1 MTAAVNPVVMR
12 LLIMLPTATRDTF
25 RALII
30 VSRRA
35 YNCSTV
41 PGIASQN
48 ISVTLEQVNSI
59 KGLNDQIEQVKG
71 GKDELMKKVEKEW
84 LHTGVSI
91 VLTLGTQSI
100 T

>member
-1 MTAAVNPVVMR
+1 MAKESAEVEEKR
-12 LLIMLPTATRDTF
+12 LILEE
-25 RALII
+25 
-30 VSRRA
+30 
-35 YNCSTV
+35 
-41 PGIASQN
+41 
-48 ISVTLEQVNSI
+48 TLDSI

>member
-1 MTAAVNPVVMR
+1 MAKESAEVEEKR
-12 LLIMLPTATRDTF
+12 LILEE
-25 RALII
+25 
-30 VSRRA
+30 
-35 YNCSTV
+35 
-41 PGIASQN
+41 
-48 ISVTLEQVNSI
+48 TLDSI

-91 VLTLGTQSI
+91 IVLTLGTQSI

>member
-1 MTAAVNPVVMR
+1 VAKESAEVEEKR
-12 LLIMLPTATRDTF
+12 LILEE
-25 RALII
+25 
-30 VSRRA
+30 
-35 YNCSTV
+35 
-41 PGIASQN
+41 
-48 ISVTLEQVNSI
+48 TLDSI

>member
-1 MTAAVNPVVMR
+1 VAKESAEVEETR
-12 LLIMLPTATRDTF
+12 LILEE
-25 RALII
+25 
-30 VSRRA
+30 
-35 YNCSTV
+35 
-41 PGIASQN
+41 
-48 ISVTLEQVNSI
+48 TLDSI
-59 KGLNDQIEQVKG
+59 KRLNDQIEQVKG

>member
-1 MTAAVNPVVMR
+1 MAKESAEVEETR
-12 LLIMLPTATRDTF
+12 LILEE
-25 RALII
+25 
-30 VSRRA
+30 
-35 YNCSTV
+35 
-41 PGIASQN
+41 
-48 ISVTLEQVNSI
+48 TLDSI
-59 KGLNDQIEQVKG
+59 KRLNDQIEQVKG